1 MISVRNFNL
10 ISDLDVC
17 HEIGRQIKEQRLNIN
32 KKQDDISEA
41 AGIGI
46 ATLIR
51 FENGSDI
58 KLSNFIG
65 ILRALG
71 KLEELEALFAPIK
84 SPVAELLMTRK
95 AVKRKQR
102 VSRATVIKPHSFI
115 PVTLSSRQKE
125 LSVDEKKAEI
135 LSKLNLKKQST
146 RER

>member
-1 MISVRNFNL
+1 VRNFNL

-71 KLEELEALFAPIK
+71 KLEELEALFAPIN